1 MTVIAGQRRTDN
13 VASSQR
19 VIDMAKEINL
29 LEPESAPITTVLN
42 RLYEGGRRRRATD
55 PKFQWHEDELEGR
68 SDAVNN
74 GAGYSSTAT
83 SVVVDSGTLFA
94 VDDLVNVPRTGEVFL
109 VTAIST
115 NTLTVVRGV
124 SGSGNAALV
133 DDDPLYIIGTAADEG
148 GTSFE
153 ARSANP
159 TPVVNYTQILKTSV
173 NASGS
178 WMSSSN
184 ESSPHDW
191 PYQIKKAGI
200 EHAKDKEL
208 AFLLGKPSA
217 DAGDSSAGD
226 RRTTGGVLH
235 FATQN
240 NTSAGGTLTEAEFE
254 TWLRSLLRYGS
265 NRRTIFVSPLVASVL
280 NAFAT
285 DKLQTIQ
292 ADNDKTYGLAIKEW
306 QSIHGTLSIVK
317 HNLLS
322 VGVYTGYAVGID
334 FQANVAYRYLN
345 GDGPGGARDTQL
357 LINRQENDR
366 DGRKDEYLSECGLQF
381 PEPKRHGV
389 LTGVT
394 G

>member
-1 MTVIAGQRRTDN
+1 M
-13 VASSQR
+13 
-19 VIDMAKEINL
+19 
-29 LEPESAPITTVLN
+29 
-42 RLYEGGRRRRATD
+42 
-55 PKFQWHEDELEGR
+55 
-68 SDAVNN
+68 
-74 GAGYSSTAT
+74 
-83 SVVVDSGTLFA
+83 
-94 VDDLVNVPRTGEVFL
+94 
-109 VTAIST
+109 
-115 NTLTVVRGV
+115 
-124 SGSGNAALV
+124 
-133 DDDPLYIIGTAADEG
+133 
-148 GTSFE
+148 
-153 ARSANP
+153 
-159 TPVVNYTQILKTSV
+159 
-173 NASGS
+173 
-178 WMSSSN
+178 
-184 ESSPHDW
+184 
-191 PYQIKKAGI
+191 
-200 EHAKDKEL
+200 
-208 AFLLGKPSA
+208 
-217 DAGDSSAGD
+217 
-226 RRTTGGVLH
+226 LH